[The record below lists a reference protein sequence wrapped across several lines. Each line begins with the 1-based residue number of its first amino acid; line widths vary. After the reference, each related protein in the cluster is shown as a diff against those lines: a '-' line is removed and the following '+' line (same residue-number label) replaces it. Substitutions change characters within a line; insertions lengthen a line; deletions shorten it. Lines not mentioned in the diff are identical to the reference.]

1 MIAYIRGRLEY
12 VDLEEGMAV
21 LETGGIGYQILLSGR
36 DLELLPSAGEEV
48 RLYTYLQ
55 VRDDAFVLY
64 GFFTREDRK
73 LYGQLLGVS
82 GIGPKGALGILS
94 GLSADDLRFAVLADD
109 AKTIAKAPGI
119 GLKTAKKLILELRDK
134 LSLEEAFEARLAG
147 EKAREGAEPSAGLT
161 AARNEAVEA
170 LTALGYS
177 SSEALKAVRQV
188 EAADGMDVEEILKAA
203 LKYMSFQGF

>member
-73 LYGQLLGVS
+73 RFGQLLGVS

-203 LKYMSFQGF
+203 LKYMSF

>member
-73 LYGQLLGVS
+73 LFGQLLGVS

-147 EKAREGAEPSAGLT
+147 EKAREGTEPSAGLT

-188 EAADGMDVEEILKAA
+188 EASDGMDVEEILKAA
-203 LKYMSFQGF
+203 LKYMSF

>member
-12 VDLEEGMAV
+12 VDLEEGMAD
-21 LETGGIGYQILLSGR
+21 LGAGGIGSQILLSGR

-73 LYGQLLGVS
+73 LFGQLLGVS

-203 LKYMSFQGF
+203 LKYMSF